1 MVRIF
6 NKHKHTQQMMLAMH
20 DDQSAMNEST
30 ELCNYIVSE
39 VFKYVADDRKRQ
51 FDQLSTVPLQPAQV
65 DSVEKMAGKILQR
78 MKKERSE
85 SVPTQGSK
93 RKNNELSF
101 GKKSAQPLQQE
112 DEAME
117 SGMEQPVSHISGARN
132 KKQADRERKREE
144 KRLRKQ

>member
-1 MVRIF
+1 
-6 NKHKHTQQMMLAMH
+6 
-20 DDQSAMNEST
+20 
-30 ELCNYIVSE
+30 
-39 VFKYVADDRKRQ
+39 
-51 FDQLSTVPLQPAQV
+51 
-65 DSVEKMAGKILQR
+65 

-117 SGMEQPVSHISGARN
+117 SGMEQPVSHISGPRN
-132 KKQADRERKREE
+132 RRQADRERKREE